1 MIVYR
6 HDIFSGFPLFI
17 RTFIPQGVNSSVLC
31 RGSMHLL
38 FPLRFFSTVCAALLC
53 LPATTALYAEW
64 GLEGALGA
72 NPTAYYSENLR
83 KNNSPYQSEI
93 SGRRHAL
100 SFTSKLYYEWVGLRV
115 WSDYYFAGSGKQ
127 KTQTSVQTAPNQGYS
142 QQSSEQ
148 EGVAYSSAQTYRAEL
163 QLRKFYYGHREIFAF
178 NSGLAYRRVVTDLA
192 GQGADYAAQSI
203 LYRYFTLGFTFEPL
217 LTNFGRYELSLPID
231 FSIGLKFPEG
241 GIFQGGGP
249 GSVLFA
255 TGLRLQQ
262 EPRGF
267 FLVTQG
273 MVNFF
278 DTPYSANGA
287 NYSFGQTEVTVR
299 LMAGY
304 YFRKP
309 LYNE

>member
-1 MIVYR
+1 MR
-6 HDIFSGFPLFI
+6 L
-17 RTFIPQGVNSSVLC
+17 SSPCKLLYPFCAVL
-31 RGSMHLL
+31 LL
-38 FPLRFFSTVCAALLC
+38 
-53 LPATTALYAEW
+53 LPAATALHAEW
-64 GLEGALGA
+64 GIEGALGA

-100 SFTSKLYYEWVGLRV
+100 SFAGKLHYEWVGLRIL
-115 WSDYYFAGSGKQ
+115 SDYYFAGSGKQ

-148 EGVAYSSAQTYRAEL
+148 DGVAYSGAQSYRAEL

-178 NSGLAYRRVVTDLA
+178 NSGLAYRRVVTDLT
-192 GQGADYAAQSI
+192 GQSTDYASQSI
-203 LYRYFTLGFTFEPL
+203 FYRYFTFGFTFEPL
-217 LTNFGRYELSLPID
+217 LTHFGRYELSLPID
-231 FSIGLKFPEG
+231 FSLGLKFPEG

-249 GSVLFA
+249 GAVLFA

-273 MVNFF
+273 LVSFF
-278 DTPYSANGA
+278 DTPYSVSGA
-287 NYSFGQTEVTVR
+287 DYSFGQTEISVR

-304 YFRKP
+304 YIRKP

>member
-1 MIVYR
+1 MASTDLLCCFPNFLR
-6 HDIFSGFPLFI
+6 TFPL
-17 RTFIPQGVNSSVLC
+17 QGVNYSVARHVL
-31 RGSMHLL
+31 MHLL
-38 FPLRFFSTVCAALLC
+38 SLFRFYSAVCAALLC
-53 LPATTALYAEW
+53 LPATTALHAEW
-64 GLEGALGA
+64 GFEGALGA
-72 NPTAYYSENLR
+72 NPTAYYGENLR

-93 SGRRHAL
+93 SGRRHTL
-100 SFTSKLYYEWVGLRV
+100 SFAGKLHFEWVGLRLLA
-115 WSDYYFAGSGKQ
+115 DYYFAGSGKQ
-127 KTQTSVQTAPNQGYS
+127 KTQTSVQTAPNQGFS
-142 QQSSEQ
+142 QQTTEQ
-148 EGVAYSSAQTYRAEL
+148 DGVAYSSAQSYRAEL

-178 NSGLAYRRVVTDLA
+178 NSGLVYRRMVTDLT
-192 GQGADYAAQSI
+192 GQSSDYAAQSI

-231 FSIGLKFPEG
+231 FSLGLKFPEG

-255 TGLRLQQ
+255 AGLRLQQ

-273 MVNFF
+273 MFSFF
-278 DTPYSANGA
+278 ETPYSANGA
-287 NYSFGQTEVTVR
+287 DYAFGQTEVTVR

>member
-1 MIVYR
+1 M
-6 HDIFSGFPLFI
+6 PLPTLFK
-17 RTFIPQGVNSSVLC
+17 FIPAA
-31 RGSMHLL
+31 
-38 FPLRFFSTVCAALLC
+38 CAALLC
-53 LPATTALYAEW
+53 LTAATELNAEW
-64 GLEGALGA
+64 GVEGALGA

-83 KNNSPYQSEI
+83 KNNSSYQSEI
-93 SGRRHAL
+93 SGRRHSL
-100 SFTSKLYYEWVGLRV
+100 SFAGKLHYEWVGFRFL
-115 WSDYYFAGSGKQ
+115 SDYYFAGSGKQ
-127 KTQTSVQTAPNQGYS
+127 KTQSSVQTAPNQGYS

-148 EGVAYSSAQTYRAEL
+148 QGVPYSAAQSYRAEL

-178 NSGLAYRRVVTDLA
+178 NTGLAYRRVVTDLT
-192 GQGADYAAQSI
+192 GQSTDYAPQSI

-217 LTNFGRYELSLPID
+217 LTHFGRYELSLPID
-231 FSIGLKFPEG
+231 FSVGLKFPDG

-273 MVNFF
+273 MVSFF

-299 LMAGY
+299 LMVGY